1 MNLERG
7 TMRRNTARTL
17 ARWGIAALGVA
28 LSRAALA
35 LNWNLQPPVT
45 PIAAEIHT
53 LHEYVMLVIVVIF
66 VGVFSVMFYSVFKHR
81 KDKGHKA
88 AQFHENTTVEL
99 IWTIIPLFILV
110 IIAWPATKTI
120 VAQKDTSNSDVT
132 IKATG
137 YQWKWGYDYIK
148 GEGEGISFLSTLSTP
163 EAEIENREPKDQHYL
178 LEVDHPLVVPVD
190 KKIRIVTTAGDVI
203 HSWWVPAFGV
213 KQDAIPGIV
222 RDTWFKATKTGTY
235 RGQCAELCGKNHGFM
250 PIVVKVVSDA
260 DYTAWVAGE
269 KKKAAAAAED
279 LTKVWTLA
287 DLKARGE
294 KVYATNCIACHQ
306 ATGKGLPP
314 AFPPLDGS
322 KVVNGPKAEHVKT
335 VFFGR
340 KGTAMAAWGKVL
352 SDTDIAAVV
361 TYERNTWDNHTGD
374 VVQPAEVHA
383 LRTN

>member
-190 KKIRIVTTAGDVI
+190 KKIRIVTTAGDLI